1 LTQTIRSDN
10 VGVPQEL
17 RSRARLGDF
26 LANCAQCGNALAPG
40 DRFCAVCGRPVSG
53 VSAATATAPPPLM
66 PGVPTPTSGKAIASL
81 ICGVFF
87 FILPAS
93 IAAVVLGHLSLSEI
107 KKSAGRVQGHGL
119 AIAGLVLGY
128 MGLAVIPFAIIAAIA
143 IPNLLRARINAN
155 EASAISA
162 LRVITTAEV
171 SYQQEHRDQGFTCDL
186 RELRSAGKID
196 ASLATGTRNGYA
208 LTLDQCSAGESGAAV
223 QKYHV
228 VARPLRRNQ
237 TGRRTFCSDESAVI
251 RASSSDSADACFE
264 GGQTLE

>member
-1 LTQTIRSDN
+1 
-10 VGVPQEL
+10 
-17 RSRARLGDF
+17 
-26 LANCAQCGNALAPG
+26 
-40 DRFCAVCGRPVSG
+40 
-53 VSAATATAPPPLM
+53 
-66 PGVPTPTSGKAIASL
+66 
-81 ICGVFF
+81 
-87 FILPAS
+87 
-93 IAAVVLGHLSLSEI
+93 
-107 KKSAGRVQGHGL
+107 
-119 AIAGLVLGY
+119 